1 MRVDGLDAFADSV
14 AVKEHVGY
22 LPDEPAFYDF
32 MRGSEIIRF
41 AGEMHGLPRS
51 VIQERGS
58 KLAERLH
65 LADALGE
72 FAENYSR
79 GMKKKLG
86 LICALLHEPELLIL
100 DEPTNGLDP
109 QGTLELHGLMRE
121 SLALGR
127 TVIFSTHLLDQAE
140 KLCDRVAVVN
150 HGKIAAEGTLAE
162 LRQRFGVDSSLEALF
177 FKLTE
182 GVLSTEPAVASQRRR
197 SRSPCVARPTSR
209 CCGLFTRVS
218 LRRAANRSTI
228 FVQRSAAEFVE
239 SHIAKGNCSRG
250 DCRNRWAAERL
261 RFSSPSRWRSG
272 RIMLL
277 TRTVPCTTQAVRLD
291 EMANAKVIPLSQ
303 IDYEALQKA
312 SKSLSDP
319 KQTSADVDKAFE
331 KVVEGQGNDWMDNR
345 GQLCCTTSSKIRV
358 SPASSGEPESQ
369 WQGTLARFPRGPTAC
384 LAGRRLY
391 FLLIGASGVC

>member
-1 MRVDGLDAFADSV
+1 MQPLVEISRLVKSYGDFTAVDSLTLSIPRGCIFALLGPNGASKTTTIKLMMGMLQATSGTLRIDGLDAFADSV

-58 KLAERLH
+58 QLAERLH

-86 LICALLHEPELLIL
+86 LICALLHQPELLIL

-109 QGTLELHGLMRE
+109 QGTVELHGLMRE
-121 SLALGR
+121 SVARGN

-150 HGKIAAEGTLAE
+150 HGSIAAEGTLAE
-162 LRQRFGVDSSLEALF
+162 LRQRFGADSSLEALF

-182 GVLSTEPAVASQRRR
+182 AAPSAEPVVAS
-197 SRSPCVARPTSR
+197 
-209 CCGLFTRVS
+209 
-218 LRRAANRSTI
+218 
-228 FVQRSAAEFVE
+228 SA
-239 SHIAKGNCSRG
+239 K
-250 DCRNRWAAERL
+250 
-261 RFSSPSRWRSG
+261 
-272 RIMLL
+272 
-277 TRTVPCTTQAVRLD
+277 
-291 EMANAKVIPLSQ
+291 
-303 IDYEALQKA
+303 
-312 SKSLSDP
+312 
-319 KQTSADVDKAFE
+319 
-331 KVVEGQGNDWMDNR
+331 EG
-345 GQLCCTTSSKIRV
+345 S
-358 SPASSGEPESQ
+358 
-369 WQGTLARFPRGPTAC
+369 
-384 LAGRRLY
+384 
-391 FLLIGASGVC
+391 